1 MYQKRIKRILDF
13 AVTLCGFVVMAP
25 AFFALMLAVKLD
37 SEGPVFFRQKR
48 VGIHKTYFEIIKF
61 RTMRTD
67 APGDM
72 PTHMLADPERYITEI
87 GAFLRKTSLDEL
99 PQMINI
105 LKGEMS
111 LVGPRPALWNQ
122 EDLIRERDKYG
133 ANDCLPGLTGW
144 AQVNGRDEL
153 EIEDKARLDG
163 VYVRHMGFRMDCIC
177 LWRTIASVLKRE
189 GVVEG
194 RTGMIAKQVH
204 KICDRE
210 GDFSEVSIG
219 VVTYNSSEDIEGLLN
234 SLQKSSHKNMAV
246 YVVDNASTDNTVEK
260 LEKSSQT
267 LMLIKSA
274 RNLGFGKAHN
284 KMIGLSNSKY
294 HIICN
299 PDIRVGHD
307 TIQKCVDY
315 MNLHDDIAVL
325 TPLVRNIDGTQQ
337 FLPKKNPA
345 IKYMLG
351 GLFESYIPFCKH
363 LRDEYT
369 LRNKKIVKPVDVE
382 FCTGCF
388 MVVRTEALKQVG
400 GFDERYFLHFEDADL
415 TRKLKKIGR
424 AVYNPDIEITH
435 VWHRDNKKMN
445 KSFWIAFGSMIKY
458 MSKWNSM
465 KKLER
470 R

>member
-1 MYQKRIKRILDF
+1 MYRNRIKRILDF
-13 AVTLCGFVVMAP
+13 MITLCGFVFMAP

-67 APGDM
+67 APADM
-72 PTHMLADPERYITEI
+72 PTHMLNDPGRYITRT

-99 PQMINI
+99 PQMLNI

-163 VYVRHMGFRMDCIC
+163 VYVKHMGFRMDCIC
-177 LWRTIASVLKRE
+177 LWRTAAAVLKSE

-194 RTGMIAKQVH
+194 GTGMLIKQMY
-204 KICDRE
+204 KTRDRE
-210 GDFSEVSIG
+210 DSFHEVSVG
-219 VVTYNSSEDIEGLLN
+219 VVTYNSSEDIEGLLK

-246 YVVDNASTDNTVEK
+246 YVVDNASSDNTVEK
-260 LEKSSQT
+260 LEKSNQP
-267 LMLIKSA
+267 LMLIKSDL
-274 RNLGFGKAHN
+274 NLGFGKAHN
-284 KMIGLSNSKY
+284 KIIGLSESRY

-299 PDIRVGHD
+299 PDIRVGRD

-315 MNLHDDIAVL
+315 MNLHDDITVL

-345 IKYMLG
+345 VKYMLG
-351 GLFESYIPFCKH
+351 GLFEQYIPFCKR

-388 MVVRTEALKQVG
+388 MFTRTEALKKVG

-415 TRKLKKIGR
+415 TRELKKIGR

-435 VWHRDNKKMN
+435 VWHRDNKKIG
-445 KSFWIAFGSMIKY
+445 KSFWTAFGSMVKY
-458 MSKWNSM
+458 MCKWSRI

-470 R
+470 S